1 MRLAALLLTLTA
13 AAAIAQTG
21 TKAKASPAAKPA
33 ANKLMSPDALN
44 EKAPAEFRAKF
55 ITTKGEFVIKVTRAW
70 APLGADRFYNLV
82 KNGFYD
88 GSAFHRVHPGF
99 VAQFGLH
106 PNASVQS
113 KWQMKPLKDE
123 KVVKSNLLGY
133 VSYAA
138 FGADSRTTQV
148 FVNLKD
154 NKSLDVQGFPPF
166 GDVVKG
172 IGVLAGVYGGYGDK
186 PQEPRILLQGAAY
199 LKRSFPQLDY
209 VTKAVIE

>member
-1 MRLAALLLTLTA
+1 MRLAVFLSILA
-13 AAAIAQTG
+13 AGAGLAQTG
-21 TKAKASPAAKPA
+21 TKAKAAAAAKPA
-33 ANKLMSPDALN
+33 SKLMSPDALN

-55 ITTKGEFVIKVTRAW
+55 ITTKGEFIIKVTRAW

-106 PNASVQS
+106 PNPSVQS
-113 KWQMKPLKDE
+113 RWQMKPLKDE

-138 FGADSRTTQV
+138 FGSDSRTTQV
-148 FVNLKD
+148 FINLKD

-186 PQEPRILLQGAAY
+186 PQEPRILLQGASY

-209 VTKAVIE
+209 ITKAVIE